1 MGLLDKLISGQ
12 ASATSLNGTTPNTPD
27 FATSTLHDQ
36 YSTIGNPNASSV
48 TPENGILPTPS
59 DLERNVQEG
68 EKYMNNLPG

>member
-36 YSTIGNPNASSV
+36 YSTIGNPNANSV
-48 TPENGILPTPS
+48 TPENGILPMPS
-59 DLERNVQEG
+59 TKEANIQEG
-68 EKYMNNLPG
+68 DKYLNNLPQ

>member
-27 FATSTLHDQ
+27 FAISTLHDQ
-36 YSTIGNPNASSV
+36 YSTIGNPNAASV
-48 TPENGILPTPS
+48 IPENGILPTPS

>member
-27 FATSTLHDQ
+27 FAISTLHDQ
-36 YSTIGNPNASSV
+36 YSTIGNPNATSV
-48 TPENGILPTPS
+48 IPANGILPTPS

-68 EKYMNNLPG
+68 EKYMNNLPR

>member
-27 FATSTLHDQ
+27 FAISTLHDQ
-36 YSTIGNPNASSV
+36 YSTIGNPNAASV
-48 TPENGILPTPS
+48 IPANGILPTPS

>member
-12 ASATSLNGTTPNTPD
+12 ASATSLNGTTPNIPD

-36 YSTIGNPNASSV
+36 YSTIGNPNAASV

-59 DLERNVQEG
+59 DLERNVQAG
-68 EKYMNNLPG
+68 DKYLNNLPG